1 MKELYRV
8 AIAGSYGNFNLGDEA
23 ILRVIVAELRKS
35 APVHITILSRDAD
48 ETFRLQEVDHAV
60 RLGDL
65 SREEAAELFRGLD
78 LFILGGGGILYD
90 QDADLFLRE
99 TAIAEELGVP
109 VMVYAISAGPL
120 ERRDARVRA
129 AQALG
134 KAAAVTVRDQH
145 TRRLLEEIGVRREI
159 EVTADPAVLLEP
171 EPLEMKDI
179 LRAEAIDPKATLVG
193 LSVREL
199 GPAAPDVDIDHYHRL
214 VANAADFMIDRYGAE
229 VVFFPLERRAFDVQ
243 QSHGVIARMSRAQ
256 HATVLKGEYSPG
268 QLVSLLRHFQFAAG
282 MRLHFLIFS
291 ALAEVPFVA
300 LPYAAKVTGFLEDL
314 KLDAPALEHV
324 SAGQFIASVDLA
336 WNRRDEL
343 RARVRE
349 GLEDLRAR
357 ARRNNEIAIGLMTRA
372 GAVRA

>member
-23 ILRVIVAELRKS
+23 ILQVIVSELRKS
-35 APVHITILSRDAD
+35 LPVHITILTRDAE
-48 ETFRLQEVDHAV
+48 ETFRLQAVDRAV
-60 RLGDL
+60 KFGDL
-65 SREEAAELFRGLD
+65 SRPEAAEFLRELD

-90 QDADLFLRE
+90 QDAELYLRE
-99 TAIAEELGVP
+99 TMIASELGVP
-109 VMVYAISAGPL
+109 VMVYGISAGPL
-120 ERRDARVRA
+120 ERRESRVKA

-134 KAAAVTVRDQH
+134 KAAAITVRDQH
-145 TRRLLEEIGVRREI
+145 TRLLLEEIGVRREI

-171 EPLEMKDI
+171 APLDMKDI
-179 LRAEAIDPKATLVG
+179 LRAEALDPKAVLIA

-199 GPAAPDVDIDHYHRL
+199 GPAAPDVDIEHYHRL
-214 VANAADFMIDRYGAE
+214 VANAADFMVDRYGAE
-229 VVFFPLERRAFDVQ
+229 VVFFPLERRALDVQ

-282 MRLHFLIFS
+282 MRLHFLLFS

-314 KLDAPALEHV
+314 KLDAPALERI
-324 SAGQFIASVDLA
+324 SAGQFIASVDQA
-336 WNRRDEL
+336 WNRREEL
-343 RARVRE
+343 RARVRD
-349 GLEDLRAR
+349 GLDELRAR
-357 ARRNNEIAIGLMTRA
+357 ARRNNEIAVGLLT